1 MTKSLTSKGMIV
13 NKSVSLP
20 ISVIEAVLDEA
31 DLMHDT
37 FSGTMVK
44 LTKLGITVRRD
55 ERLRDAK
62 RQEAEDQEA
71 IARIRGKDL

>member
-1 MTKSLTSKGMIV
+1 MTRPLISQGMIV

-31 DLMHDT
+31 DLMHES
-37 FSGTMVK
+37 FSGAMAK
-44 LTKLGITVRRD
+44 LAKLGITVRRD

-71 IARIRGKDL
+71 IARIKGKDL